1 MSVSHGAVRAAA
13 DVLRLPG
20 QIPHPQAAAMPA
32 LLLHGALHGGPGG
45 LCATAGKAIII
56 NHPTVRVHGAPSP
69 WPLARCVR
77 VVIWIMPPTSYIA
90 GAH

>member
-32 LLLHGALHGGPGG
+32 LLLHGALHGGPIRIH
-45 LCATAGKAIII
+45 LFKCDITLPIKAILNSSVFKGLTGYLNLI
-56 NHPTVRVHGAPSP
+56 NISMKLFCLH
-69 WPLARCVR
+69 
-77 VVIWIMPPTSYIA
+77 I
-90 GAH
+90 